1 MGMIRSFYD
10 NKWGRE
16 TLRRFCS
23 CVVLSFLRA
32 VGRSENWGGRGANS
46 NVVVITC
53 PPPRGWKKITDLTKS
68 GGSPPFLGPC
78 SSPFYFTLKARSFES
93 KPCVLLR
100 CTYSQLSFPWSLDKM
115 AFSRYLSALG
125 FWNIEFVKSSLMNW
139 NFCLVWTRFLLPV

>member
-1 MGMIRSFYD
+1 M
-10 NKWGRE
+10 
-16 TLRRFCS
+16 TLDLYFTATSWFSGNVRVKPHS
-23 CVVLSFLRA
+23 KQS
-32 VGRSENWGGRGANS
+32 GGPGANS

-53 PPPRGWKKITDLTKS
+53 PPPCGWKKITDVTKS

-115 AFSRYLSALG
+115 AFSLVKTWFRKRTGKQFSIKAL
-125 FWNIEFVKSSLMNW
+125 NKYRHNCMKEQ
-139 NFCLVWTRFLLPV
+139 T